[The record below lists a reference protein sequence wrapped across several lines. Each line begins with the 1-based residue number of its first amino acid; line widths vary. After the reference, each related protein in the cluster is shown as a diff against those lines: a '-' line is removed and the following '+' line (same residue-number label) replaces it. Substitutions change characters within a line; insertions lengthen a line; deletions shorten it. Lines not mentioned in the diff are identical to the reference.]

1 MSGSSPRKLVE
12 NRDKDPAP
20 PPPSYTTLPS
30 RRPLLHGSYHDR
42 FEMSFSLIFVFL
54 LVFLSPRP
62 LSSLSLPRHVFPPP
76 RPRPRVCLRIAHGTD
91 VGCRGL
97 CQVAVQLHLCGK
109 EVTEKRRRKATE
121 KAIEKQSRSEG
132 EAHVRVRN
140 SR

>member
-12 NRDKDPAP
+12 NRDKDPPSPLP
-20 PPPSYTTLPS
+20 PTPPSLFVALSSMGATTIV
-30 RRPLLHGSYHDR
+30 

-91 VGCRGL
+91 VGGRSL